1 MLTLR
6 IFDKIW
12 SVILVPDK
20 LRCLNMLSPACNIHE
35 PSKQQLLKR
44 SGREG
49 ELAIL
54 EFGGHGGMSIL
65 ESLGAR
71 GGVKILMPP
80 VVGYG
85 YFLESPIVINMVF
98 GNLFPV
104 NKLQE
109 HLLMER

>member
-1 MLTLR
+1 
-6 IFDKIW
+6 
-12 SVILVPDK
+12 
-20 LRCLNMLSPACNIHE
+20 MLSRACNIHE

-71 GGVKILMPP
+71 GG
-80 VVGYG
+80 
-85 YFLESPIVINMVF
+85 
-98 GNLFPV
+98 
-104 NKLQE
+104 
-109 HLLMER
+109 